1 MASSCFSMTTPIFKI
16 RFFLFLCF
24 IGISSSQL
32 SSDFYSTTC
41 PNALSTI
48 KSAVDSAVSNEARM
62 GASLLRLHFHDCFVQ
77 ASQLTQLHPS
87 SYAHFTSSTI
97 TIIKHH
103 QDLHDPN
110 TILPP
115 SITSKLTSIPQATA
129 IPTTLSCNPNNTPRQ

>member
-77 ASQLTQLHPS
+77 ASQLTQLHQS
-87 SYAHFTSSTI
+87 SFITSNFMFIVHLHTHMHTCLSR
-97 TIIKHH
+97 IIHKKIFFNYVAV
-103 QDLHDPN
+103 LYSLLFYLTN
-110 TILPP
+110 TI
-115 SITSKLTSIPQATA
+115 SIQT
-129 IPTTLSCNPNNTPRQ
+129 N